1 MDYRLS
7 KTVNIWGIIIRVQ
20 EMGYEWHL
28 DGTWEIQPMVY
39 IRFSG
44 IHHPGELHESIQA
57 ITAITTISID
67 ISHTRK
73 TRAMNNT

>member
-7 KTVNIWGIIIRVQ
+7 KTGNIWGIIIRVH
-20 EMGYEWHL
+20 EVGYEWHL

-39 IRFSG
+39 MRFSG
-44 IHHPGELHESIQA
+44 SHHPGELHESIQ
-57 ITAITTISID
+57 AITTISID